1 MAEDKKMSR
10 SEKRYSKTP
19 TMERNEKG
27 KMAVKKKEAKAPETE
42 SAGGGDKEMAD
53 MMHKHAEERMAMHHK
68 HETQM
73 MEHMHAKAKMSHEEP
88 KKEAGNKEAKK
99 IEGEK
104 K

>member
-27 KMAVKKKEAKAPETE
+27 KMAVKKKEAKAPEAE
-42 SAGGGDKEMAD
+42 SAGGGDKEMAEL
-53 MMHKHAEERMAMHHK
+53 MQKHAEERMKLHHA

-73 MEHMHAKAKMSHEEP
+73 MTHMHSKAKMSHEEP
-88 KKEAGNKEAKK
+88 KKESGEKEAKK
-99 IEGEK
+99 IEGKE
-104 K
+104 